1 MLALLLVLS
10 QAPTD
15 VPVAIV
21 IASRRDTS
29 TAAATLVEQ
38 LKVTLGAQG
47 ISAMGDADAVTRLKM
62 LGGVDPKACDGA
74 RLCLQKLAQLLQGV
88 VIGVD
93 VSKAG
98 RLTAGHVEAVSW
110 DRVDSLASDDLSSDA
125 KSWNQKSAEAA
136 TAFALKLKPALQ
148 ALNDARRPKVAVTPP
163 PTPPDK
169 VAPAELKAPPPA
181 DQPRDVMLIPEP
193 PPTPPPAVVVEDKK
207 ASSLGPVPYVT
218 AATGIVAIGAGIVC
232 LVLGF
237 FDRQTYVDTFRRPD
251 GTAVVSSYTDAEL
264 RDVAGRSNLRI
275 GLGSGLIGLGAA
287 LGITAAVLFMR
298 E

>member
-21 IASRRDTS
+21 ISSRRDTS
-29 TAAATLVEQ
+29 TSAATLVEQ

-47 ISAMGDADAVTRLKM
+47 ISAMGDADAVARLKT

-98 RLTAGHVEAVSW
+98 RLTAGHLEAVSW

-125 KSWNQKSAEAA
+125 KSWNQRSAETA
-136 TAFALKLKPALQ
+136 TAFALKLKPSLQ
-148 ALNDARRPKVAVTPP
+148 ALNDARRPKVAATP
-163 PTPPDK
+163 PTPP
-169 VAPAELKAPPPA
+169 PAKDPEVKARPPA
-181 DQPRDVMLIPEP
+181 DQPRDAMLVPEP
-193 PPTPPPAVVVEDKK
+193 PPTPPPAVVVEERK

-218 AATGIVAIGAGIVC
+218 AATGIVALGAGIVC

-237 FDRQTYVDTFRRPD
+237 FDRQAYVDTFRRPD
-251 GTAVVSSYTDAEL
+251 GMAVVSSYTDAEL

-275 GLGSGLIGLGAA
+275 GLGSGLVGLGAA

>member
-21 IASRRDTS
+21 ISSRRDTS
-29 TAAATLVEQ
+29 TAAATLAEQ

-47 ISAMGDADAVTRLKM
+47 IAAMGDADAVTRLKM

-98 RLTAGHVEAVSW
+98 RLTAGHLEAVSW
-110 DRVDSLASDDLSSDA
+110 DRVDSLAADDLSSDA
-125 KSWNQKSAEAA
+125 KSWNQRSAEAA
-136 TAFALKLKPALQ
+136 TAFALKLKPPLQ
-148 ALNDARRPKVAVTPP
+148 ALNDARRPKVAVTP
-163 PTPPDK
+163 TPPPPK
-169 VAPAELKAPPPA
+169 PAEPELKPPPPA
-181 DQPRDVMLIPEP
+181 DPPRNPMLVPEP

-207 ASSLGPVPYVT
+207 PSSLGPVPYVT

-251 GTAVVSSYTDAEL
+251 GMAVVSSYTDAEL

-275 GLGSGLIGLGAA
+275 GLGSGLVGLGAA